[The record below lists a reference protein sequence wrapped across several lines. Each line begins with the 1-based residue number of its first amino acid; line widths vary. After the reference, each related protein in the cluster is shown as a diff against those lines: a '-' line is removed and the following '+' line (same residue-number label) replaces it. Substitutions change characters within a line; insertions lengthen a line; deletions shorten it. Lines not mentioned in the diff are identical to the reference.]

1 MVVPLANGGL
11 RLWLGLIAACLVCS
25 LFESPARAFDDW
37 TVGLNGYQPRR
48 EDTAYYETHARPELG
63 EVRHT
68 GSGGWLVETDL
79 NTRLAEPRLV
89 GLSNGRSIARANE
102 ALQAV
107 HGRILQLERARR
119 RELDQKD
126 DPAVT
131 PSTPTV
137 TYFSPTTLSYVV
149 RGEQL
154 TSGTMRF
161 PIVRGTTLDIERGT
175 VSTVMSCLGRRPFF
189 RLGNLLSVCDR
200 SRLAMF
206 RALWLEQAR
215 KLQATTPQQGKVW
228 NEDCRE
234 LTSTFIDIQDEE
246 LGHDFGFVFSLYLMP
261 TGLAVHQEFAIFGSD
276 DRCILDPQSPFFP
289 TVIPWHKLTPL
300 MNPGPLRDELLALQ

>member
-1 MVVPLANGGL
+1 MDG
-11 RLWLGLIAACLVCS
+11 
-25 LFESPARAFDDW
+25 
-37 TVGLNGYQPRR
+37 GLNGYQPRR
-48 EDTAYYETHARPELG
+48 EDAAYYETHARPALG

-68 GSGGWLVETDL
+68 GSGSWLVETDL
-79 NTRLAEPRLV
+79 NTGLAEPRLV

-107 HGRILQLERARR
+107 HGRILQLERVRR
-119 RELDQKD
+119 RRLDQKYD
-126 DPAVT
+126 LAVT

-154 TSGTMRF
+154 TGGTMRL

-175 VSTVMSCLGRRPFF
+175 VSTIMPCHDKGPFF
-189 RLGNLLSVCDR
+189 KLGSLLSVCDR
-200 SRLAMF
+200 TRLAMF
-206 RALWLEQAR
+206 RTLWLKEAR
-215 KLQATTPQQGKVW
+215 KLQATAAQPGRVW

-246 LGHDFGFVFSLYLMP
+246 LGHDFGFVFSLYLTP
-261 TGLAVHQEFAIFGSD
+261 TGLAVHQEFTIFGSD
-276 DRCILDPQSPFFP
+276 DRCVLDPNSPFFP
-289 TVIPWHKLTPL
+289 TVISWHKVAPL
-300 MNPGPLRDELLALQ
+300 MNPGPLRDELLALP